1 MIVVVIIAILAA
13 IIIPNFLT
21 QSKKAKGS
29 SETSAMLAEILG
41 KEQAYR
47 AENNAYLDAALCPST
62 PPTSDQDFRSNCM
75 DGSTKDY
82 DKLRVNPTESK
93 LRCSYQAKSYASG
106 TVPSSTTIA
115 SCCKASSSTYASA
128 ESFVIVYAK
137 CDIDGDGAH
146 WSEYQMSSVDSTIC
160 KCNEGY

>member
-13 IIIPNFLT
+13 IIIPSFLS

-47 AENNAYLDAALCPST
+47 AENNAYLDATLCPGT
-62 PPTSDQDFRSNCM
+62 PPTSDQDFRANCM
-75 DGSTKDY
+75 DGSTKPW

-93 LRCSYQAKSYASG
+93 LRCSYQTQSYASG
-106 TVPSSTTIA
+106 TVPSTVGLA

-128 ESFVIVYAK
+128 ESFVVVYAK
-137 CDIDGDGAH
+137 CDIDGDGSKY
-146 WSEYQMSSVDSTIC
+146 SEYQISSVDSTLC
-160 KCNEGY
+160 PCNEGW